1 LSPFIQTDYPPA
13 ADQHHPSTQA
23 VPAGVPKFADVTAS
37 PPLTTPFA
45 TADQPAPRRPGP
57 AAVAELPPR
66 RRGTRRWALGT
77 AAALVPVAVAA
88 GYLLVARHP
97 AAPSRQVTRTPSAV
111 VGSYISDIN
120 RQDWAAAWRLG
131 GDNISGA
138 LGETY
143 AQFKAGFSQTA
154 HVKIQSLSVAGD
166 VVHVTTQ
173 AREKTGPVQTYAI
186 TYVVERGV
194 IVSGVQRLLSTTG

>member
-1 LSPFIQTDYPPA
+1 MPDQA
-13 ADQHHPSTQA
+13 APSASTAGGPQLA
-23 VPAGVPKFADVTAS
+23 GAGPAGLSV
-37 PPLTTPFA
+37 L
-45 TADQPAPRRPGP
+45 
-57 AAVAELPPR
+57 
-66 RRGTRRWALGT
+66 
-77 AAALVPVAVAA
+77 
-88 GYLLVARHP
+88 
-97 AAPSRQVTRTPSAV
+97 PSRQVTRTPGAV

-173 AREKTGPVQTYAI
+173 AREKTGPCRPTPSPMSSSVA
-186 TYVVERGV
+186 
-194 IVSGVQRLLSTTG
+194 SSSAASSAC